1 MTKHDDETRELLELM
16 SSNMSSQVEAQGMLA
31 ESIKVLTGTVDGLM
45 KRVAN
50 MEVELIQREQRG
62 GKKRGK
68 L

>member
-1 MTKHDDETRELLELM
+1 MTKPDRDTKSLLKEM
-16 SSNMSSQVEAQGMLA
+16 SANMHRMVEVQQTTT
-31 ESIKVLTGTVDGLM
+31 ESLRILNRTVDGLM

>member
-1 MTKHDDETRELLELM
+1 MTKHDDEMRELLELM

-31 ESIKVLTGTVDGLM
+31 ESIQVLSGTVDGLM

>member
-1 MTKHDDETRELLELM
+1 MTLDDDMKALLEQMTFNTDKLI
-16 SSNMSSQVEAQGMLA
+16 EIQGIFA
-31 ESIKVLTGTVDGLM
+31 ESIKVLSGTVDGLM

>member
-1 MTKHDDETRELLELM
+1 MTKPDRDTKSLLKEMSANMQMLM
-16 SSNMSSQVEAQGMLA
+16 SEQINTTTDL
-31 ESIKVLTGTVDGLM
+31 KVLTGTVDGLM